1 MPRLTIFTL
10 FALLLAIA
18 PARAE
23 SPVAVVMLEHGAAPV
38 ATFTVEV
45 AASSEERAQGL
56 MNREV
61 LEPGSGMLFDYG
73 EPTMARMWMKN
84 TLIPLDM
91 LFVDAD
97 GVIRHIHAEAKPKD
111 ETPIAT
117 PVPVRWVLEIPG
129 GRAAQL
135 KLRAGDRMKVT
146 TPPAKPTIP

>member
-1 MPRLTIFTL
+1 MPRLTIFAL
-10 FALLLAIA
+10 FALVLASVS
-18 PARAE
+18 ARAE
-23 SPVAVVMLEHGAAPV
+23 APTAVVMLEHGAAPV
-38 ATFTVEV
+38 ATFKVEV
-45 AASSEERAQGL
+45 ATSPEERAQGL

-61 LEPGSGMLFDYG
+61 LDPGAGMLFDYG

-84 TLIPLDM
+84 TRIPLDM
-91 LFVDAD
+91 LFVDE
-97 GVIRHIHAEAKPKD
+97 GGIIRHIHAEAKPND

-135 KLRAGDRMKVT
+135 KLQEGDRMKVT